1 LGAPQIICKLS
12 ELPIS
17 TWQIESLS
25 EPPCFKTDNTL
36 PKTTPF
42 TFSEQFSN
50 DSTSNP
56 PIDNF
61 SERSSGVEDIST
73 KFFYQF

>member
-1 LGAPQIICKLS
+1 MKFRFDIDEIWYIDLVLIFF

-25 EPPCFKTDNTL
+25 DPSCFTTDNTL

-42 TFSEQFSN
+42 TFSEQSSN

-61 SERSSGVEDIST
+61 SERC
-73 KFFYQF
+73 KA

>member
-1 LGAPQIICKLS
+1 MRAPQIICKFF

-25 EPPCFKTDNTL
+25 DPSCFKTDNTL

-42 TFSEQFSN
+42 TFTEQSYN

-61 SERSSGVEDIST
+61 SERSSGEEVIST
-73 KFFYQF
+73 KLFNQF

>member
-1 LGAPQIICKLS
+1 LRAPQIICKFF

-25 EPPCFKTDNTL
+25 DPSCFKTDNTF

-42 TFSEQFSN
+42 IFFEQFSY

-61 SERSSGVEDIST
+61 SESSSGVEVIST
-73 KFFYQF
+73 ILFYQF